1 MKYDGPTLLFH
12 TQIHKIWKNHFSI
25 YHVSFGISKSY
36 FSPFNWPTPCLDLGG
51 TGGGGWGRE
60 GGKVFRVRRR
70 SLGTS
75 TCSLRCSG
83 RRLPFEHRWYSLCP
97 HCPVITMP
105 PKLKTLA
112 VKGEERILSL
122 GVLGRALKN
131 CQLLKY
137 TSQDPV
143 FSSQYPTASQRAVWY
158 ISILFTS

>member
-1 MKYDGPTLLFH
+1 MMVLP
-12 TQIHKIWKNHFSI
+12 
-25 YHVSFGISKSY
+25 
-36 FSPFNWPTPCLDLGG
+36 SPFTHKYIKFEKIILVFTTFLLVLASPIFPLLTDLPHAWIWEGRGVGWRGG
-51 TGGGGWGRE
+51 TE

-83 RRLPFEHRWYSLCP
+83 RRLPFERRWYSLCP

-143 FSSQYPTASQRAVWY
+143 FSSQYPTASQRAV
-158 ISILFTS
+158 